1 MWLDNLPSRSRTAI
15 LWAIG
20 FFLIA
25 QLTLVVTIERWRP
38 DWSDPEYGTR
48 FRHLKRRIQKEPGRP
63 LLLVLGSSRVG
74 NGLVADCL
82 PPDSSQGPER
92 PLVFNMSLAGGTPLC
107 ELLLLKRV
115 LAAGIHPRWVVIEV
129 LPSSLN
135 WEDKILASPDPV
147 TPSRIRWS

>member
-15 LWAIG
+15 LWAVG

-25 QLTLVVTIERWRP
+25 QLTLMVTIERWRP

-82 PPDSSQGPER
+82 PPDSSQGSRAASRFQHVLSRWDAALRAAAPQKGLGR
-92 PLVFNMSLAGGTPLC
+92 RDSSALGGD
-107 ELLLLKRV
+107 RGS
-115 LAAGIHPRWVVIEV
+115 AA
-129 LPSSLN
+129 
-135 WEDKILASPDPV
+135 
-147 TPSRIRWS
+147 